1 MYVSQGFPG
10 GSDGKEFACNV
21 GDQGSI
27 PGQGRSLGEEKDNPL
42 LWTEEPGGLQ
52 SMGSQRVR
60 LDCVTEHTYTHISQ
74 TIMLYT
80 LNLHSANINHIS
92 IKLGEKNRK
101 KKKKLRPSPCT
112 TRSFRAASWM
122 VTTTRAPGALGSR
135 GPELLYLPSTFQSSY
150 ACFIYKVQ
158 GFWLYLAEG
167 IGPRM
172 SISSSQEWKFLGLPW
187 WSSG

>member
-101 KKKKLRPSPCT
+101 KKKSCGPRHAPLGVLGRPAGWWP
-112 TRSFRAASWM
+112 RRGHQ
-122 VTTTRAPGALGSR
+122 VPLGPEVPSCSTFPPPFNLLMPVLSIKSR
-135 GPELLYLPSTFQSSY
+135 GFGCTWQKE
-150 ACFIYKVQ
+150 
-158 GFWLYLAEG
+158 
-167 IGPRM
+167 
-172 SISSSQEWKFLGLPW
+172 
-187 WSSG
+187 